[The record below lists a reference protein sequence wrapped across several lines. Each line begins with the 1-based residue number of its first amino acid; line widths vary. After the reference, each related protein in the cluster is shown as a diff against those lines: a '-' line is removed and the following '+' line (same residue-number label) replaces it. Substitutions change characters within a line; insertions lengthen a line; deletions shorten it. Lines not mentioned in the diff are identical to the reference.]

1 MPNQKQTTKI
11 KLPVLRVIPVSFSS
25 AVWNMAADEYLM
37 QHSEVPVL
45 RFYQWQKP
53 TLSFG
58 SSFGNSL
65 AHRLA
70 ALKELDFQTIRDFDL
85 DGVIRKT
92 GGKTVLHQYE
102 LTYSFI
108 APNFPLGILDSYQK
122 ISTILQKAF
131 ASFSLDC
138 QLQKKPKIVTKSLN
152 CFQEI
157 SSYELEVN
165 KKKLVGSAQ
174 KRQKNKMLQHGAIL
188 LDIDWQLWA
197 RLWQLNQD
205 YLKKRITSF
214 KEILGNIPSVTVLTE
229 KIALEFSKS
238 FAAKLERTDFSIA
251 EKNSIEKLCPSYY
264 FDDFYS
270 LKNEQPNKKKRA
282 TS

>member
-1 MPNQKQTTKI
+1 
-11 KLPVLRVIPVSFSS
+11 
-25 AVWNMAADEYLM
+25 M

-122 ISTILQKAF
+122 ISSILQNAF

-214 KEILGNIPSVTVLTE
+214 KEILGNIPSVSLLIE

>member
-1 MPNQKQTTKI
+1 
-11 KLPVLRVIPVSFSS
+11 
-25 AVWNMAADEYLM
+25 MAADEYLI

-108 APNFPLGILDSYQK
+108 APNFPLGILESYPENK
-122 ISTILQKAF
+122 HYF
-131 ASFSLDC
+131 AKGFCKFFSGLSAP
-138 QLQKKPKIVTKSLN
+138 KKT
-152 CFQEI
+152 
-157 SSYELEVN
+157 
-165 KKKLVGSAQ
+165 
-174 KRQKNKMLQHGAIL
+174 
-188 LDIDWQLWA
+188 
-197 RLWQLNQD
+197 
-205 YLKKRITSF
+205 
-214 KEILGNIPSVTVLTE
+214 
-229 KIALEFSKS
+229 
-238 FAAKLERTDFSIA
+238 
-251 EKNSIEKLCPSYY
+251 
-264 FDDFYS
+264 
-270 LKNEQPNKKKRA
+270 
-282 TS
+282 

>member
-1 MPNQKQTTKI
+1 MLYQKSLEKFQFPT
-11 KLPVLRVIPVSFSS
+11 LRVIPVSFNS

-65 AHRLA
+65 EHRLA
-70 ALKELDFQTIRDFDL
+70 ALKELDFKTIRDFDL

-122 ISTILQKAF
+122 ISSILQNAF

-138 QLQKKPKIVTKSLN
+138 QLQKKPIPLYT
-152 CFQEI
+152 
-157 SSYELEVN
+157 ELDST
-165 KKKLVGSAQ
+165 LA
-174 KRQKNKMLQHGAIL
+174 
-188 LDIDWQLWA
+188 D
-197 RLWQLNQD
+197 
-205 YLKKRITSF
+205 
-214 KEILGNIPSVTVLTE
+214 
-229 KIALEFSKS
+229 
-238 FAAKLERTDFSIA
+238 
-251 EKNSIEKLCPSYY
+251 
-264 FDDFYS
+264 
-270 LKNEQPNKKKRA
+270 
-282 TS
+282 